1 MVRSSTFSRRL
12 GQFVSIRKRRARPKP
27 KYQPPLTPMID
38 VTFQLLLFFILTTQ
52 FRQAEGYIPGTLPRA
67 DAPAARA
74 VKRIYRP
81 VRINLRAAAD
91 GEGVIY
97 QVAGAAEGRIDGPG
111 QLHEHLAAYR
121 DRIGSPQVPI
131 IIAPDRGVRW
141 RYVVEAFNAAV
152 RAKFTRVGFAR
163 PGPQEAGP

>member
-1 MVRSSTFSRRL
+1 MARPSTFSRRL

-52 FRQAEGYIPGTLPRA
+52 FRQAEGYIPGTLPRH
-67 DAPAARA
+67 DAAPARA
-74 VKRIYRP
+74 VQRIYRP
-81 VRINLRAAAD
+81 VRINLRAEAG

-97 QVAGAAEGRIDGPG
+97 QVTGAAEGRIDGPG
-111 QLHEHLAAYR
+111 RLHEHLAAYR
-121 DRIGSPQVPI
+121 VRIGSPQVPI
-131 IIAPDRGVRW
+131 IIAPGRGVRW

-152 RAKFTRVGFAR
+152 RAKFTRIAF
-163 PGPQEAGP
+163 AGPGREEVRP